1 MTNWQ
6 LGRVPGRPLR
16 REGDDHLLLPM
27 WIAREGEVIGT
38 SALVLTVAEAE
49 QLHAA
54 LCYALDGKPIPH
66 FAPECRFSTQQG
78 SSARHWRIERRQ

>member
-1 MTNWQ
+1 MTTWQ

-16 REGDDHLLLPM
+16 RDGDEHLVLPL

-38 SALVLTVAEAE
+38 SELALTTAEAE

-54 LCYALDGKPIPH
+54 LCYALDGKPVPD
-66 FAPECRFSTQQG
+66 FAPECRFSTQRG
-78 SSARHWRIERRQ
+78 SNARR